1 MAHDEGHGKVLIVD
15 DEPSIRSSLKMM
27 LKDEGYTPT
36 VASDG
41 SEAIKKLESEEF
53 DVVLLDLVMEPVG
66 GIEVLKALHERWHM
80 CAVVVMTGFA
90 TIESA
95 VSTLKLGAYDY
106 LLKPFKPDELFNTV
120 RKAVEWRRLE
130 LELAVRGRQLK
141 ESRRRYQTLFEETS
155 DAVVVFDRIGT
166 IRDANTFATRLF
178 GYSRDELLEMS
189 FFDLYAEKDR
199 YTVEQVFPSVV
210 GGYSAYFEIE
220 FKRKSGSSIV
230 GEMSARSMELDGE
243 RVFQVVIRDITN
255 RKRLVEECLVAKEG
269 AEHLMGLLCAHL
281 LGMVENAT
289 TALSASKPEV
299 SDALSSLA
307 VQRSTIQQAHTLS
320 ELSEG
325 VPTGLDESIKA
336 AVGTLSQ
343 AHPAVSV
350 SYEPTGLRVLA
361 GEQLESVIL
370 WVLDDAATRGAGEV
384 QIATEQVGESAAVRL
399 CISDDAPCRQSIG
412 LHMASMAAM
421 RWEGEM
427 SMQEMYEGAP
437 DGGCSV
443 CMLLKLAHS

>member
-1 MAHDEGHGKVLIVD
+1 
-15 DEPSIRSSLKMM
+15 
-27 LKDEGYTPT
+27 
-36 VASDG
+36 
-41 SEAIKKLESEEF
+41 
-53 DVVLLDLVMEPVG
+53 
-66 GIEVLKALHERWHM
+66 
-80 CAVVVMTGFA
+80 
-90 TIESA
+90 
-95 VSTLKLGAYDY
+95 
-106 LLKPFKPDELFNTV
+106 
-120 RKAVEWRRLE
+120 
-130 LELAVRGRQLK
+130 
-141 ESRRRYQTLFEETS
+141 
-155 DAVVVFDRIGT
+155 
-166 IRDANTFATRLF
+166 
-178 GYSRDELLEMS
+178 
-189 FFDLYAEKDR
+189 
-199 YTVEQVFPSVV
+199 
-210 GGYSAYFEIE
+210 
-220 FKRKSGSSIV
+220 
-230 GEMSARSMELDGE
+230 MELDGE

-384 QIATEQVGESAAVRL
+384 
-399 CISDDAPCRQSIG
+399 
-412 LHMASMAAM
+412 
-421 RWEGEM
+421 
-427 SMQEMYEGAP
+427 
-437 DGGCSV
+437 
-443 CMLLKLAHS
+443 